1 MNIFSKSLLVASIA
15 LSIGCAKENST
26 VESSSQTA
34 AGAIGCD
41 SFKSKVY
48 DSMYSYLDNEES
60 APDLNDFSSA
70 LAQRIDEIAT
80 NQKIDNPES
89 VAKLKQNISDLYKV
103 LIEKA
108 AELKQTKT
116 SKEHLQTIIE
126 MEMGDTSTPENVQL
140 NQVAAKAFV
149 NVDQSVKELDVQ
161 CGGNT
166 ETPTTGGG
174 ETEEAGDPVI
184 VDQPAEPGTST
195 GGTTDPGTISD
206 APAAVGQ
213 KSVLVGSHNV
223 LATAYQSCAVLE
235 IPEVSAA
242 TADVQ
247 GITRT
252 GAHSD
257 GVGGIR
263 QISSVSSVQNT
274 HPYIKVAG
282 GAQSGCFNVRSN
294 PLIYD
299 YGGQAAISNNILDFS
314 KNSGSGS
321 SALGIDCSAY
331 VSAAVAAGGLRY
343 KPGVE
348 NKAVYTRQNSSKFIN
363 ASSSGFTCFS
373 NVTATPA
380 TSILA
385 GDIIGVSGHVV
396 LIDKVGADPFGLKR
410 LTSATQCS
418 SLSTTYWDFVISQ
431 SSPSKGGMGLNKYV
445 AKDYL
450 RESTKMTTA
459 FMGIAKA
466 ACQAY
471 FGGKNVATPSS
482 TYGILRHKGTAECL
496 SPKIQMA
503 YQGCV
508 STCMK

>member
-1 MNIFSKSLLVASIA
+1 MNTFSKSLLLASIA
-15 LSIGCAKENST
+15 LSVGCMNNKPRI
-26 VESSSQTA
+26 VESSQKA
-34 AGAIGCD
+34 AEAIGCD

-48 DSMYSYLDNEES
+48 DSMYDYLDNEQE
-60 APDLNDFSSA
+60 APSLADFSSSLSEKIDA
-70 LAQRIDEIAT
+70 IVLA
-80 NQKIDNPES
+80 QKIDNPE
-89 VAKLKQNISDLYKV
+89 VVDNLKLNISDLYKV

-116 SKEHLQTIIE
+116 AKEHLQTIIE
-126 MEMGDTSTPENVQL
+126 MEMEDTSTPENVQL
-140 NQVAAKAFV
+140 NQVAAKSFAK
-149 NVDQSVKELDVQ
+149 VDQAVKELDVQ
-161 CGGNT
+161 CGAGT
-166 ETPTTGGG
+166 EEPEEPNDPVTNEPTEPTTG
-174 ETEEAGDPVI
+174 
-184 VDQPAEPGTST
+184 
-195 GGTTDPGTISD
+195 GGTTDPGTVTD
-206 APAAVGQ
+206 APPAVGQ
-213 KSVLVGSHNV
+213 KNVIVGSHNV

-247 GITRT
+247 GIERYGT
-252 GAHSD
+252 HSD
-257 GVGGIR
+257 GVGGQR
-263 QISSVSSVQNT
+263 RVSSLSSVQNT

-299 YGGQAAISNNILDFS
+299 YGGQAAIANNILDFS
-314 KNSGSGS
+314 KNSGSGT

-373 NVTATPA
+373 NVTATP
-380 TSILA
+380 TSSIKA
-385 GDIIGVSGHVV
+385 GDIVGVSGHVV
-396 LIDKVGADPFGLKR
+396 IVDKVGADPFGLKR
-410 LTSATQCS
+410 LTSATQCN
-418 SLSTTYWDFVISQ
+418 SLSTTYWDFIVSQ
-431 SSPSKGGMGLNKYV
+431 SSPSKGGIGLNRYV

-450 RESTKMTTA
+450 RESTKMTAA

-466 ACQAY
+466 SCQAY

-482 TYGILRHKGTAECL
+482 SYGILRHKGTAECL

-503 YQGCV
+503 YQSCV
-508 STCMK
+508 STCIK

>member
-1 MNIFSKSLLVASIA
+1 MKIFSKSFLLASIV
-15 LSIGCAKENST
+15 LSVGCMKGQSRTENS
-26 VESSSQTA
+26 SQKA
-34 AGAIGCD
+34 AEAIGCD

-48 DSMYSYLDNEES
+48 DSMYDYLDNEQA
-60 APDLNDFSSA
+60 APELSEFSSSLSEKIDA
-70 LAQRIDEIAT
+70 IVLA
-80 NQKIDNPES
+80 QKIDNPEA
-89 VAKLKQNISDLYKV
+89 VANLKLNISDLYKV

-116 SKEHLQTIIE
+116 AKEHLQTIIE
-126 MEMGDTSTPENVQL
+126 MEMEDVSTPENVQL
-140 NQVAAKAFV
+140 NQVASKSFAK
-149 NVDQSVKELDVQ
+149 VDQAVKELDVQ
-161 CGGNT
+161 CGAGT
-166 ETPTTGGG
+166 G
-174 ETEEAGDPVI
+174 ETEEPNDPVTN
-184 VDQPAEPGTST
+184 EPSNPTTG
-195 GGTTDPGTISD
+195 GGTTDPGTITD

-235 IPEVSAA
+235 IPEVSAS
-242 TADVQ
+242 TPDVQ
-247 GITRT
+247 GIERT
-252 GAHSD
+252 GTHSD
-257 GVGGIR
+257 GVGGVR
-263 QISSVSSVQNT
+263 RISSVNSVQNT

-282 GAQSGCFNVRSN
+282 GAQADCFNVRSN

-348 NKAVYTRQNSSKFIN
+348 NKAVYTRQNSTKFIN

-380 TSILA
+380 TSILP
-385 GDIIGVSGHVV
+385 GDIVGVSGHVV
-396 LIDKVGADPFGLKR
+396 LVDKIGADPFGLKR
-410 LTSATQCS
+410 LKSATECN
-418 SLSTTYWDFVISQ
+418 SLSTAYWDFVVSQ
-431 SSPSKGGMGLNKYV
+431 SSPSKNGIGLNRYI

-471 FGGKNVATPSS
+471 FGSKNVATPSS

-503 YQGCV
+503 YQSCV
-508 STCMK
+508 STCIK

>member
-1 MNIFSKSLLVASIA
+1 M
-15 LSIGCAKENST
+15 E
-26 VESSSQTA
+26 ESSQKA
-34 AGAIGCD
+34 AEAIGCD

-48 DSMYSYLDNEES
+48 DSMYDYLDNEQE
-60 APDLNDFSSA
+60 APQLSDFSTSLAEKIDQIA
-70 LAQRIDEIAT
+70 LA
-80 NQKIDNPES
+80 QKIDNPEA
-89 VAKLKQNISDLYKV
+89 VEKLKQNISDLYKV
-103 LIEKA
+103 LIEKS

-116 SKEHLQTIIE
+116 AKEHLQTIIE
-126 MEMGDTSTPENVQL
+126 MEMEDVSTPENVQL
-140 NQVAAKAFV
+140 NNVGAKAFAK
-149 NVDQSVKELDVQ
+149 VDQAVKALDVQ
-161 CGGNT
+161 CGAGS
-166 ETPTTGGG
+166 PTTG
-174 ETEEAGDPVI
+174 ETEEPGDPVV
-184 VDQPAEPGTST
+184 VDPGTSSP
-195 GGTTDPGTISD
+195 GTSDPGTITD

-247 GITRT
+247 GIERYAT
-252 GAHSD
+252 HSD
-257 GVGGIR
+257 GIGGVR
-263 QISSVSSVQNT
+263 RVSSLSSVQNT

-282 GAQSGCFNVRSN
+282 GAQAGCFNVRNN

-299 YGGQAAISNNILDFS
+299 YGGQAAISNNILDFT
-314 KNSGSGS
+314 KNAGSGS

-331 VSAAVAAGGLRY
+331 VSASIAAGGLRY

-363 ASSSGFTCFS
+363 AANSGFTCFS
-373 NVTATPA
+373 NATMQP
-380 TSILA
+380 TRSIQP
-385 GDIIGVSGHVV
+385 GDIVGVSGHVV
-396 LIDKVGADPFGLKR
+396 LVDKIGEDPFGLKR
-410 LTSATQCS
+410 LKSATDCNS
-418 SLSTTYWDFVISQ
+418 MSTTYFDFIVSQ
-431 SSPSKGGMGLNKYV
+431 SSPSKNGIGLNRYV

-450 RESTKMTTA
+450 RESSKMTTA
-459 FMGIAKA
+459 FLGIAKA

-471 FGGKNVATPSS
+471 FGSKNVATPSS

-503 YQGCV
+503 YQSCV

>member
-1 MNIFSKSLLVASIA
+1 MKTVSKSILLASIA
-15 LSIGCAKENST
+15 LSVGCMKSSPRV
-26 VESSSQTA
+26 VESSQTA

-48 DSMYSYLDNEES
+48 DSMYSYLDNEQS
-60 APDLNDFSSA
+60 APELSEFSAALNEKIEAIA
-70 LAQRIDEIAT
+70 LA
-80 NQKIDNPES
+80 QKIDNPEA
-89 VAKLKQNISDLYKV
+89 VQKLQQNISDLYKV

-108 AELKQTKT
+108 AELKETKT
-116 SKEHLQTIIE
+116 AKEHLQTIIE
-126 MEMGDTSTPENVQL
+126 MEMEDTSTPENVQL
-140 NQVAAKAFV
+140 NKLAVQQFSK
-149 NVDQSVKELDVQ
+149 VDQAVKELDVQ
-161 CGGNT
+161 CGQ
-166 ETPTTGGG
+166 ETPTTG
-174 ETEEAGDPVI
+174 ETEEPGDPVI
-184 VDQPAEPGTST
+184 VDQPEEPGSNPA
-195 GGTTDPGTISD
+195 DPGTITD
-206 APAAVGQ
+206 APAAVAQ

-235 IPEVSAA
+235 IPEVSAS
-242 TADVQ
+242 TPDVT

-252 GAHSD
+252 GTHSD

-263 QISSVSSVQNT
+263 QVSSVSSVQNS

-363 ASSSGFTCFS
+363 AANSGFTCFS
-373 NVTATPA
+373 NVTATPS
-380 TSILA
+380 TSILP

-396 LIDKVGADPFGLKR
+396 LIDKVGADPFGFKR
-410 LTSATQCS
+410 LTSATQCN
-418 SLSTTYWDFVISQ
+418 SLSTTYWDFVVSQ
-431 SSPSKGGMGLNKYV
+431 SSPSKGGIGLNRYF

-482 TYGILRHKGTAECL
+482 TYGILRHKGTASCL

-503 YQGCV
+503 YQSCV
-508 STCMK
+508 STCIK